1 MAARPIR
8 NLLQL
13 LGLVE
18 RGDFAVACN
27 EHLTKALETLSEQP
41 KGEGKA
47 TITITLEIV
56 SKKGLTNVTPKV
68 ASKLPEGQT
77 FGSTPF
83 WIVEDGLST
92 QHPDQMDMLAP
103 RPVDG
108 RREEPAHER
117 A

>member
-1 MAARPIR
+1 MSARPIH

-13 LGLVE
+13 LGLIE
-18 RGDFAVACN
+18 RGDFAHACN
-27 EHLTKALETLSEQP
+27 EHLTKSLQTLSDQP

-56 SKKGLTNVTPKV
+56 SKKGLTNVTPKI
-68 ASKLPEGQT
+68 ASKLPEGQS

-92 QHPDQMDMLAP
+92 QHPNQLDMLEP
-103 RPVDG
+103 REVRPA
-108 RREEPAHER
+108 RSEPATDR